1 MATPITTTATTTT
14 TFGWC
19 AAESGAADAPHVFG
33 FAALYRAWQACRR
46 GKFFNSIDRRPP
58 CDPRHACPDGASH
71 MLWLARQL
79 LEHGRL
85 HGGLKRRQV
94 QAVGPGR
101 TPAAAPQSAAGTSA
115 PTHTAPGAPAPHIAR
130 F

>member
-1 MATPITTTATTTT
+1 
-14 TFGWC
+14 
-19 AAESGAADAPHVFG
+19 
-33 FAALYRAWQACRR
+33 
-46 GKFFNSIDRRPP
+46 
-58 CDPRHACPDGASH
+58 